1 MGETLFRGYDFSEL
15 TSQIRAIL
23 KRDKSTNKVTRTEEA
38 KEGEEVE
45 IILTET
51 PFYGEAGGQ
60 AGDTGKILK
69 PSGKLK
75 DIKITEIR
83 EEDME
88 AKVEVF
94 DAKRPVEGLVIHNC
108 KVATGSV
115 KTGDIVVAYVD
126 VTRRE
131 YIARHHTATHLLQTA
146 LRQVLGKHVE
156 QSGSLVAPDRLR
168 FDYTHSKPLTKRE
181 IDRIEEIV
189 NSAILR
195 NFPVLTSETTLTQAR
210 DMGALA
216 FFGEKYGEKVRTV
229 MVTFGSQAAPGEAFS
244 FELCGGIH
252 CHSTGEIGL
261 FRIISETG
269 IAAGVRRIEALAGK
283 RAYEYTKGEERI
295 IEEMAEVLKVPQTEL
310 VSRLEK
316 MVKENR
322 ALIKEIESLRGR
334 TVATSVEKLVK
345 KAKTVGKIKII
356 SAKVEAK
363 DRTVLRSFGD
373 QLRDRLKS
381 GIIILG
387 AIIEDKVAL
396 LSVVTP
402 DLIKKGYHAG
412 KIIEE
417 VAKLV
422 DGTGGGR
429 PDMAQAGGKSV
440 NKLDSALA
448 KSEKLIGK
456 LKK

>member
-1 MGETLFRGYDFSEL
+1 
-15 TSQIRAIL
+15 AIL
-23 KRDKSTNKVTRTEEA
+23 RRDKSTNKVTKIEEA

-60 AGDTGKILK
+60 VGDVGRIVK

-75 DIKITEIR
+75 EIKLPELK
-83 EEDME
+83 EEDIE
-88 AKVEVF
+88 AKVDVF

-108 KVATGSV
+108 KVVTDNL
-115 KTGDIVVAYVD
+115 KTGDVVVAYVD
-126 VTRRE
+126 VSRRKD
-131 YIARHHTATHLLQTA
+131 IARHHTATHILQTA

-156 QSGSLVAPDRLR
+156 QSGSLVEPDRLR

-195 NFPVLTSETTLTQAR
+195 NFTVLTSETTLGQAKE
-210 DMGALA
+210 MGALA

-229 MVTFGSQAAPGEAFS
+229 MVTSESLSAPQLAFS

-252 CHSTGEIGL
+252 CRSTGEIGL

-283 RAYEYTKGEERI
+283 RAYEYTKEEERI
-295 IEEMAEVLKVPQTEL
+295 IAGMAETLKVPRSEL

-316 MVKENR
+316 M
-322 ALIKEIESLRGR
+322 IKETKALLKEIGFLRGQ
-334 TVATSVEKLVK
+334 TVTSSVEKLVNK
-345 KAKTVGKIKII
+345 PKTVGKIKLI
-356 SAKVEAK
+356 SAKVEAM
-363 DRTVLRSFGD
+363 DRNILRSFGD
-373 QLRDRLKS
+373 QLRDKLKS
-381 GIIILG
+381 GVIILG
-387 AIIEDKVAL
+387 ATIEGKVAL
-396 LSVVTP
+396 LSIVTQ
-402 DLIKKGYHAG
+402 DLVKKGYHAG
-412 KIIEE
+412 KIIGE

-422 DGTGGGR
+422 DGSGGGR
-429 PDMAQAGGKSV
+429 SDMAQAGGKSV
-440 NKLDSALA
+440 NKLDSALTRA
-448 KSEKLIGK
+448 EKIIKGIK
-456 LKK
+456 PK